1 MNVANNNKPMNI
13 MDMHVENY
21 APLSDGGP
29 SNQEKQYYPYSHI
42 GCDETGSGDFFG
54 PLCVVACYIDER
66 DYDWL
71 TSLNVRDPK
80 LMTPQEVI
88 EIAREIKDRLV
99 YSLLILD
106 NSHYNQ
112 MAAAGNNLAN
122 IKAKLYNQAMI
133 NVIQRIEHP
142 ISKVTIDAFLAPKKY
157 YRYLKSKIVV
167 VRHIEFK
174 KEEMSLAM
182 KCAHIL
188 SQYAYLQYYQ
198 NMCQSLNTTL
208 PRGFNILANDAGTSL
223 VQEHGKDILWKVSK
237 TNFPNYKQILERVE

>member
-1 MNVANNNKPMNI
+1 MSS
-13 MDMHVENY
+13 
-21 APLSDGGP
+21 SDI
-29 SNQEKQYYPYSHI
+29 ERI
-42 GCDETGSGDFFG
+42 GKILKDK
-54 PLCVVACYIDER
+54 
-66 DYDWL
+66 L
-71 TSLNVRDPK
+71 T
-80 LMTPQEVI
+80 
-88 EIAREIKDRLV
+88 
-99 YSLLILD
+99 YSLLLLD

-112 MAAAGNNLAN
+112 YVNEGQKLSC

-142 ISKVTIDAFLAPKKY
+142 VSKVTIDAFLSPKKY
-157 YRYLKSKIVV
+157 YRYLKNKIVV
-167 VRHIEFK
+167 VHHIEF

-182 KCAHIL
+182 KCARIL

-237 TNFPNYKQILERVE
+237 TNFPNYKQILERVK

>member
-1 MNVANNNKPMNI
+1 M
-13 MDMHVENY
+13 
-21 APLSDGGP
+21 
-29 SNQEKQYYPYSHI
+29 
-42 GCDETGSGDFFG
+42 
-54 PLCVVACYIDER
+54 
-66 DYDWL
+66 
-71 TSLNVRDPK
+71 
-80 LMTPQEVI
+80 
-88 EIAREIKDRLV
+88 
-99 YSLLILD
+99 LD

-112 MAAAGNNLAN
+112 YVKEGQKLSC

-208 PRGFNILANDAGTSL
+208 PRGFNILANDAWNFFSTRTWKRYFMESL
-223 VQEHGKDILWKVSK
+223 L
-237 TNFPNYKQILERVE
+237 KQIFQTTNRS

>member
-1 MNVANNNKPMNI
+1 
-13 MDMHVENY
+13 
-21 APLSDGGP
+21 
-29 SNQEKQYYPYSHI
+29 
-42 GCDETGSGDFFG
+42 
-54 PLCVVACYIDER
+54 
-66 DYDWL
+66 
-71 TSLNVRDPK
+71 
-80 LMTPQEVI
+80 
-88 EIAREIKDRLV
+88 
-99 YSLLILD
+99 
-106 NSHYNQ
+106 
-112 MAAAGNNLAN
+112 
-122 IKAKLYNQAMI
+122 MI

-157 YRYLKSKIVV
+157 YRYLKNKIVV

-174 KEEMSLAM
+174 KEEISLAM

-198 NMCQSLNTTL
+198 NMCDSLEITL

>member
-1 MNVANNNKPMNI
+1 MES
-13 MDMHVENY
+13 HV
-21 APLSDGGP
+21 
-29 SNQEKQYYPYSHI
+29 
-42 GCDETGSGDFFG
+42 GCYETGSLDFFG
-54 PLCVVACYIDER
+54 PLCVVACYVDQKDEKELNELGL
-66 DYDWL
+66 DKEMSTNDIEKIGKILKDKL
-71 TSLNVRDPK
+71 T
-80 LMTPQEVI
+80 
-88 EIAREIKDRLV
+88 
-99 YSLLILD
+99 YSLLLLD

-112 MAAAGNNLAN
+112 YVKEGQKLSC
-122 IKAKLYNQAMI
+122 IKAKLYN
-133 NVIQRIEHP
+133 
-142 ISKVTIDAFLAPKKY
+142 
-157 YRYLKSKIVV
+157 
-167 VRHIEFK
+167 HIEFK

>member
-1 MNVANNNKPMNI
+1 MES
-13 MDMHVENY
+13 HV
-21 APLSDGGP
+21 
-29 SNQEKQYYPYSHI
+29 
-42 GCDETGSGDFFG
+42 GCYETGSLDFFG
-54 PLCVVACYIDER
+54 PLCVVACYVDQKDEKELNELGL
-66 DYDWL
+66 DKEMSSSDIEKIGKILKDKL
-71 TSLNVRDPK
+71 T
-80 LMTPQEVI
+80 
-88 EIAREIKDRLV
+88 
-99 YSLLILD
+99 YSLLLLD

-112 MAAAGNNLAN
+112 YVKEGQ
-122 IKAKLYNQAMI
+122 KLSC
-133 NVIQRIEHP
+133 IEHP

-237 TNFPNYKQILERVE
+237 TNSPNYKQILERVE